1 MPKNIGASVRAKL
14 LDIARQRD
22 QAFDVVLTMFVLER
36 LLFRLSDSR
45 FSDRFVLKG
54 AMLLATWLPDFHRVT
69 RDLDLLG
76 YGSSVPEEVAE
87 IFCEVAGIK
96 CPDGVEFDVE
106 GIRVE
111 QIREEQDYGGL
122 RLRTTAT
129 LSDARIPVIVDI
141 GFGDAVVPGLRDI
154 EYPALLDFPAPKIRA
169 YAPET
174 VVAEKFQAMVVLGR
188 VNSRM
193 KDFYDVWMLSR
204 TFDFN
209 RDSLAQAIASTFRRR
224 GTEIPVQLPDALT
237 QNFGLEP
244 TKVNQWRSFTENLA
258 VTTPDLATVVKDLA
272 GFLMPVAVEAISAG
286 DKALD
291 ELARRGQEFDA
302 A

>member
-14 LDIARQRD
+14 FNIARQRG
-22 QAFDVVLTMFVLER
+22 QVFDVVLTMFVLER
-36 LLFRLSDSR
+36 FLFRLSDSR

-54 AMLLATWLPDFHRVT
+54 AMLLATWLSDFHRVT

-87 IFCEVAGIK
+87 IFREVVGIK

-106 GIRVE
+106 GIHVERV
-111 QIREEQDYGGL
+111 REEQEYGGL
-122 RLRTTAT
+122 RLRTTAM

-141 GFGDAVVPGLRDI
+141 GFGDAIAPGLEDI
-154 EYPALLDFPAPKIRA
+154 EYPVLLDFPTPKIRA

-174 VVAEKFQAMVVLGR
+174 VVAEKFQAMVSLGR

-209 RDSLAQAIASTFRRR
+209 RDSLAQAIAATFHCR
-224 GTEIPVQLPDALT
+224 GTGIPTQRPDALT
-237 QNFGLEP
+237 QNFSLEP
-244 TKVNQWRSFTENLA
+244 IKISQWQSFTEDLSVA
-258 VTTPDLATVVKDLA
+258 TPDLSTVVEDLA
-272 GFLMPVAVEAISAG
+272 GFLMPAAIEANRHKG
-286 DKALD
+286 
-291 ELARRGQEFDA
+291 
-302 A
+302 

>member
-1 MPKNIGASVRAKL
+1 MPKNIGASVRARL
-14 LDIARQRD
+14 LNIARQRD
-22 QAFDVVLTMFVLER
+22 QVFDVVLTMFVLER

-174 VVAEKFQAMVVLGR
+174 VVAGKFQAMVVLGR

-237 QNFGLEP
+237 RNFSLEP
-244 TKVNQWRSFTENLA
+244 IKVNQWRSFTEDLA
-258 VTTPDLATVVKDLA
+258 VTTPDLSTVVKDLA
-272 GFLMPVAVEAISAG
+272 GFLMPAAVEATSAG
-286 DKALD
+286 AKALD

>member
-1 MPKNIGASVRAKL
+1 MPRNIGASVRAKL
-14 LDIARQRD
+14 FNVARQRG
-22 QAFDVVLTMFVLER
+22 QAFEVILTMYVLER
-36 LLFRLSDSR
+36 FLFRLSDSR

-87 IFCEVAGIK
+87 IFREVAGIK
-96 CPDGVEFDVE
+96 CADGVEFDVE

-111 QIREEQDYGGL
+111 RIREEQEYGGL
-122 RLRTTAT
+122 RLRTTAL

-141 GFGDAVVPGLRDI
+141 GFGDAVAPGLEDI
-154 EYPALLDFPAPKIRA
+154 EYPVLLDFPIPKIRA

-174 VVAEKFQAMVVLGR
+174 VVAEKFQAMVFLGR
-188 VNSRM
+188 ANSRM

-209 RDSLAQAIASTFRRR
+209 YKNLAQAIAATFHRR
-224 GTEIPVQLPDALT
+224 GTTIPDQRPDALT
-237 QNFGLEP
+237 KDFSLEP
-244 TKVNQWRSFTENLA
+244 TKINQWRSFTENLA
-258 VTTPDLATVVKDLA
+258 VTPPDLPIVVEDLA
-272 GFLMPVAVEAISAG
+272 DFLMPAATEANR
-286 DKALD
+286 L
-291 ELARRGQEFDA
+291 RG
-302 A
+302 

>member
-1 MPKNIGASVRAKL
+1 MLKNIGASVRAKL
-14 LDIARQRD
+14 FNIAHQRG
-22 QAFDVVLTMFVLER
+22 QAFEVILTMYVLER
-36 LLFRLSDSR
+36 LLFRLSNSR

-87 IFCEVAGIK
+87 IFREVAGIK
-96 CPDGVEFDVE
+96 CADGVEFDVE

-111 QIREEQDYGGL
+111 RIREEQEYGGL
-122 RLRTTAT
+122 RLRTTAM

-141 GFGDAVVPGLRDI
+141 GFGDAVAPGLEDI
-154 EYPALLDFPAPKIRA
+154 EYPVLLDFPIPKIRA

-174 VVAEKFQAMVVLGR
+174 VVAEKFQAMVALGR

-193 KDFYDVWMLSR
+193 KDFYDIWMLSR

-209 RDSLAQAIASTFRRR
+209 RESLAQAIAATFHRRE
-224 GTEIPVQLPDALT
+224 TEIPTQRPDALT
-237 QNFGLEP
+237 QNFSSES
-244 TKVNQWRSFTENLA
+244 TKVDQWRSFTESLA
-258 VTTPDLATVVKDLA
+258 VMPPDLPIVVEDLA
-272 GFLMPVAVEAISAG
+272 DFLMPAAIEAS
-286 DKALD
+286 KP
-291 ELARRGQEFDA
+291 RG
-302 A
+302 

>member
-237 QNFGLEP
+237 QNFSLEP
-244 TKVNQWRSFTENLA
+244 TKVNQWRSFTEDLA
-258 VTTPDLATVVKDLA
+258 VTTPDLSTVVEDLA
-272 GFLMPVAVEAISAG
+272 GFLMPAAVEATSAG
-286 DKALD
+286 AKALD

>member
-14 LDIARQRD
+14 FNIARQRG
-22 QAFDVVLTMFVLER
+22 QVFDVVLTMFVLER
-36 LLFRLSDSR
+36 FLFRLSDSR

-54 AMLLATWLPDFHRVT
+54 AMLLATWLSDFHRVT

-87 IFCEVAGIK
+87 IFREVAGIE

-111 QIREEQDYGGL
+111 RIREEQEYGGL
-122 RLRTTAT
+122 RLRTTAM

-141 GFGDAVVPGLRDI
+141 GFGDAVAPGLEDI
-154 EYPALLDFPAPKIRA
+154 EYPVLLDFPRPKIRA

-174 VVAEKFQAMVVLGR
+174 VVAEKFQAMVSLGR

-209 RDSLAQAIASTFRRR
+209 RDSLAQAISATFHCR
-224 GTEIPVQLPDALT
+224 GTEIPTRRPDALT
-237 QNFGLEP
+237 QNFSLEP
-244 TKVNQWRSFTENLA
+244 VKVGQWQSFTEDLA
-258 VTTPDLATVVKDLA
+258 GTVPDLSTVVEDLA
-272 GFLMPVAVEAISAG
+272 GFLMPAAIEANKYEG
-286 DKALD
+286 
-291 ELARRGQEFDA
+291 
-302 A
+302 

>member
-14 LDIARQRD
+14 FNIARQRG
-22 QAFDVVLTMFVLER
+22 QVFDVVLTMFVLER

-54 AMLLATWLPDFHRVT
+54 AMLLATWLSDFHRVT

-87 IFCEVAGIK
+87 IFREVAGIK

-106 GIRVE
+106 GIHVE
-111 QIREEQDYGGL
+111 RIREEQEYGGL
-122 RLRTTAT
+122 RLRTTAM
-129 LSDARIPVIVDI
+129 LSDTRIPVIVDI
-141 GFGDAVVPGLRDI
+141 GFGDAIAPGLEDI
-154 EYPALLDFPAPKIRA
+154 EYPVLLDFPTPKIRA

-174 VVAEKFQAMVVLGR
+174 VVAEKFQAMVSLGR

-209 RDSLAQAIASTFRRR
+209 RDSLAQAIAATFRCR
-224 GTEIPVQLPDALT
+224 GTEIPTQRPDALT
-237 QNFGLEP
+237 QNFSLEP
-244 TKVNQWRSFTENLA
+244 IKVSQWQSFTEDFA
-258 VTTPDLATVVKDLA
+258 GTIPDLSTVVEDLA
-272 GFLMPVAVEAISAG
+272 DFLMPAMVEAN
-286 DKALD
+286 K
-291 ELARRGQEFDA
+291 
-302 A
+302 